1 MIQWI
6 LAIWALVPLPFLN
19 PAWTSGSSW
28 FMFCWSRAWRILS
41 VTWLV
46 CEMSTIVWQFEHALA
61 LPFLGMGM
69 KAGLPIDASDRGRL
83 WWRLSPTSVRA
94 VSHCAQSLSRVRS
107 WWPRGLQPTRLLC
120 PRKSPGKN
128 TGVGCHALLQ
138 GVFPNQGLNLRLF
151 CLLHWQAGSLPLG
164 SPEKPNNHS
173 NHVI

>member
-1 MIQWI
+1 MFFWNSLAFLMIQQM
-6 LAIWALVPLPFLN
+6 LANWSLVPLPFLN

-69 KAGLPIDASDRGRL
+69 KAGLPIDASDRGRP

-94 VSHCAQSLSRVRS
+94 VSHCAQSLSRA
-107 WWPRGLQPTRLLC
+107 RLLVT
-120 PRKSPGKN
+120 PWTAAHQTPLSKEVSRQEHWSGLPFPSPM
-128 TGVGCHALLQ
+128 HE
-138 GVFPNQGLNLRLF
+138 
-151 CLLHWQAGSLPLG
+151 S
-164 SPEKPNNHS
+164 EKWEWS
-173 NHVI
+173 RSVVSDS